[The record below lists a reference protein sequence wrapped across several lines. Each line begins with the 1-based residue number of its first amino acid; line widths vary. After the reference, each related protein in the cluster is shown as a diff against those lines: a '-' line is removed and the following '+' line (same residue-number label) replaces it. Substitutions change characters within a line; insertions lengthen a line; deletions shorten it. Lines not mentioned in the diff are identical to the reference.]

1 MSRRIVSKAQFFTD
15 FADQAKGKGKDAEE
29 SVVIPENLADL
40 SVEELTTLRAK
51 ATDAFDT
58 VYADGSGFTPDDIQ
72 VLSDLTTGIESLQT
86 ELAARQEQAT
96 ELAATAAQL
105 AAKVKGDAP
114 TDEVPEEVG
123 PDEMPEEEQAAVEVE
138 SLTAEDPEQQA
149 VKPDMKINLASASR
163 RRANRPVPPPAPA
176 PQSRQ
181 LGVKDMVRSAVAVG
195 AYSAGDGVDW
205 RDVGQIIDTRLNA
218 FNASQ
223 YSAAAASG
231 THLRQE
237 FQIATIRKPIQ
248 DGHTINGSDD
258 VDTVMRRAMNE
269 HNLPGGSLVAA
280 GGWCAPSET
289 KYDLLEVESTDG
301 LVSLPEV
308 AVTRGGIRR
317 TLGPKFSDIYAGT
330 GFSFTEAQ
338 DIAGN
343 YNGGPDTAKP
353 CYTVDCPDFED
364 IRLNAAGLCVNA
376 GLLQAKGYPE
386 VIARTVRGALVAHD
400 HKMNQRILAA
410 MAAGSTA
417 VTLDTGGQGVTTS
430 VLSSVELIVESVRQD
445 NRMADST
452 SVEVVLP
459 KWARAALRA
468 DLALRQGVDMIS
480 VSNTRLDAYFRERN
494 ANVQFVYDWLDL
506 AAGPAYPATL
516 KFLAYPAGTWV
527 RGTSEVINL
536 DTIYDSV
543 NLSHNNFI
551 ALFSEEG
558 WFAAKMGWDSRVAT
572 VDLCINGA
580 VGAAVDIVC
589 A

>member
-1 MSRRIVSKAQFFTD
+1 MSRIESQAQFLTD
-15 FADQAKGKGKDAEE
+15 YADQAKGKGKDAEE
-29 SVVIPENLADL
+29 SVVIPENLAEL
-40 SVEELTTLRAK
+40 SVEELTELRTK

-58 VYADGSGFTPDDIQ
+58 VYADGSGFTTEDIQ

-86 ELAARQEQAT
+86 ELAVRQEQAA

-105 AAKVKGDAP
+105 ATKVRGEPEVEAEEME
-114 TDEVPEEVG
+114 EVPAEEAVVI
-123 PDEMPEEEQAAVEVE
+123 EEEAAVVE
-138 SLTAEDPEQQA
+138 PLTVEDPEQQA
-149 VKPDMKINLASASR
+149 VKTDMKINLASASR
-163 RRANRPVPPPAPA
+163 RRANRPTPAPA
-176 PQSRQ
+176 PVPQDRQ
-181 LGVKDMVRSAVAVG
+181 LGIKDMVRSAVAIG
-195 AYSAGDGVDW
+195 AYAAGDGVDW
-205 RDVGQIIDTRLNA
+205 RDVGQIIDTRLNG

-223 YSAAAASG
+223 YASAQASG

-237 FQIATIRKPIQ
+237 FQIATIRKPLAP
-248 DGHTINGSDD
+248 GHTINGTDD
-258 VDTVMRRAMNE
+258 VDTVMRRALNE
-269 HNLPGGSLVAA
+269 KNLPGGSLTAA

-301 LVSLPEV
+301 LLSLPEV
-308 AVTRGGIRR
+308 GVTRGGIRR
-317 TLGPKFSDIYAGT
+317 TLGPKFSDIYTAT

-364 IRLNAAGLCVNA
+364 IRLNAAGLCINA

-400 HKMNQRILAA
+400 HKMNQRIITAI
-410 MAAGSTA
+410 AAGSDA
-417 VTLDTGGQGVTTS
+417 VTVDTTGQGVTTS
-430 VLSSVELIVESVRQD
+430 VLSTVELILESVRQD

-452 SVEVVLP
+452 TVEAVLP

-468 DLALRQGVDMIS
+468 DLALRQGVDLIS

-494 ANVQFVYDWLDL
+494 ANVQYVYDWQNL

-543 NLSHNNFI
+543 NLSHNNFV

-558 WFAAKMGWDSRVAT
+558 WFAAKMGWDSRVVT
-572 VDLCINGA
+572 VDLCVNGA
-580 VGAAVDIVC
+580 VGAAVDITC